1 MKKWNMIR
9 WILGIPVIVLT
20 LILVILIFE
29 PEKSGITRA
38 AAAKSV
44 ALALLSPEG
53 VKCLGKN
60 VWGIPLCGR

>member
-38 AAAKSV
+38 AAQSPLLFYHRKS
-44 ALALLSPEG
+44 
-53 VKCLGKN
+53 
-60 VWGIPLCGR
+60 